1 MQSFLWVELK
11 SFQFLHVW
19 FQWEIYCGGM
29 SPTCWISWSESGRNE
44 SDRWHVPGTA
54 QSWRTDRCRWRSLE
68 SCMKCWYLFE
78 SPPICYACESSLYTH
93 VYTMFGVL
101 CCLSWWF
108 LLCILYMCICIYIYI
123 SFLSVILSRIEWCID
138 HLLCKDVCFSTWHLM
153 KKDLIAHILESC
165 NSAEKYKGHDL
176 WIECVQFLRAYIRI
190 FCMYIYIII
199 YIYMYYYYTLYIF
212 NVY

>member
-138 HLLCKDVCFSTWHLM
+138 HLLCKDVCMFFYMTF
-153 KKDLIAHILESC
+153 D
-165 NSAEKYKGHDL
+165 EKGSYCTHPRVLQLGRK
-176 WIECVQFLRAYIRI
+176 V
-190 FCMYIYIII
+190 
-199 YIYMYYYYTLYIF
+199 
-212 NVY
+212 

>member
-19 FQWEIYCGGM
+19 FQWKIYCGGM

-54 QSWRTDRCRWRSLE
+54 QSWRTDRCRWRNLE

-101 CCLSWWF
+101 CCLSWWVF
-108 LLCILYMCICIYIYI
+108 AMYTVYVHMHIYIYI
-123 SFLSVILSRIEWCID
+123 FSVCHTVTYWMVYWSSALQRCLYVFLHDIWWKRILLHTS
-138 HLLCKDVCFSTWHLM
+138 
-153 KKDLIAHILESC
+153 
-165 NSAEKYKGHDL
+165 
-176 WIECVQFLRAYIRI
+176 
-190 FCMYIYIII
+190 
-199 YIYMYYYYTLYIF
+199 
-212 NVY
+212 